1 MKSVNEIKALD
12 DPEKVVMD
20 AESQAKI
27 VEAAM
32 RGTSVIVVTCDRTNY
47 SASRIARAVE
57 DCDVHILSLAMTPDS
72 VGYDTI
78 TVELRVDTPS
88 ATNVVRSIE
97 RYGYEVTYV
106 DTPVAGNDP
115 IDDAARL
122 RALEAL
128 RLIEV

>member
-1 MKSVNEIKALD
+1 
-12 DPEKVVMD
+12 MD

-47 SASRIARAVE
+47 SASRIACAVE
-57 DCDVHILSLAMTPDS
+57 DCDVHVLSLAMTPDS

-115 IDDAARL
+115 IDDAARF